1 MEFRHY
7 INEHTPTEELKTTIT
22 DLRSTMIETGLTYG
36 LNDDRTIELSQK
48 LDQYITEIQKRN
60 GNALM

>member
-60 GNALM
+60 GNSLM